1 MLLLP
6 DTSSRLRDRATCL
19 LQAGPAP
26 ALLQNVDTDTV
37 SSLYTVSLYSLY
49 TVDTFPLDV
58 VKGFMS
64 AEQSRAGLAG
74 EWDQLEE
81 CWQQQQQAAS

>member
-37 SSLYTVSLYSLY
+37 SIQSLHSLY